1 MTTTTKSNQAAFLNI
16 EADGIV
22 YLPTNNSWVRRLT
35 KAYKNLDMLAIHDSD
50 YQQLIAM
57 NLVLKVDHSILVFG
71 GLNQSQQYKE
81 IIKADTIAYFI
92 DAAKKADVEGVT
104 KLSDEGYR
112 LMYEALADRGDC
124 FCDVLLNLEHTLKCW
139 HEGTAEE
146 LAEKL
151 GLEVNSNNKDNDG
164 TTSAVLSRINTNPW
178 FTYRQSY
185 LVNGKSLIL
194 YSEI

>member
-1 MTTTTKSNQAAFLNI
+1 MTTTTKSKQAQAAFLNI

-22 YLPTNNSWVRRLT
+22 YLPTNNAWVRRLT
-35 KAYKNLDMLAIHDSD
+35 KAYKDLDMRAIHDID
-50 YQQLIAM
+50 YQQLVAM

-71 GLNQSQQYKE
+71 GLNQSQEYRG
-81 IIKADTIAYFI
+81 IIKADTVAYFI
-92 DAAKKADVEGVT
+92 DAAKKADVEGVA

-112 LMYEALADRGDC
+112 LMYEALAYRGDC

-151 GLEVNSNNKDNDG
+151 GLEVVDILPPLS
-164 TTSAVLSRINTNPW
+164 TSSSVG
-178 FTYRQSY
+178 F
-185 LVNGKSLIL
+185 
-194 YSEI
+194 